1 VIDGYDVIQKEHP
14 EYGNIKIRVNQLDE
28 TARATE
34 FDLFADLTDKDVKWV
49 NNPNGKDVVI
59 IPINLQKRRD
69 LKYDSMFFASDLN
82 VAKIDKL
89 KEIGTSAGDG
99 VFVLG
104 FPMDMAGKQKN
115 YVIVR
120 QGVIARISELLDRA
134 SDSLLLA
141 PAIVAAPLY

>member
-1 VIDGYDVIQKEHP
+1 MG
-14 EYGNIKIRVNQLDE
+14 KIRVNQLDE

-69 LKYDSMFFASDLN
+69 LKYDSTFFASDLN

-104 FPMDMAGKQKN
+104 FPYGYGREAK
-115 YVIVR
+115 
-120 QGVIARISELLDRA
+120 ELCHR
-134 SDSLLLA
+134 
-141 PAIVAAPLY
+141 